1 MDTPTPTELQLL
13 QWVPSFEESEMERK
27 EKEILEGHRVKLTEY
42 IHDAAALFPY
52 MKEKRVFT
60 VDDCEIIQ
68 HCATAR
74 LRVDKCIDIL
84 FTKGPS
90 AIGVFHEALARS
102 YPRVFDFLTRLFTNH
117 GVDLPDSR
125 KSMCVSVCSV
135 YVCSLESLLA

>member
-1 MDTPTPTELQLL
+1 MAVAESPSPSELRML

-27 EKEILEGHRVKLTEY
+27 EKEVLENHRVKLTEY

-60 VDDCEIIQ
+60 VDDCDIIQ
-68 HCATAR
+68 HGPTAR
-74 LRVDKCIDIL
+74 QRVDKCIDIL

-102 YPRVFDFLTRLFTNH
+102 YPRVFDFLTRLFTME
-117 GVDLPDSR
+117 GVDLPESR
-125 KSMCVSVCSV
+125 RSECVCL
-135 YVCSLESLLA
+135 CLARCEHP